1 MSQTMPNST
10 GRRFV
15 AAENMWSSFG
25 QKGNINILNST
36 WTPTPAHLLDHWQ
49 SLVMAQHK
57 RGGGMTIGC
66 YEKVNKEWP
75 LLEQMLV
82 LYTLFWNSDGAS
94 TWYGA
99 QGFWENWNKKW
110 FLHNVPSNS
119 ILAEFCDML
128 YKIMYTWNETEE
140 YICFNNVEVSW
151 CLTWIIDFLVSYL
164 LLNSSSFKHWNYL
177 KCAFGGRVCNYFE
190 SFPFLNCWHLLCAS
204 ERKNRGCSF
213 LVLSVDFLRKL
224 CLALSLSL

>member
-1 MSQTMPNST
+1 MPNST

-57 RGGGMTIGC
+57 HGGGITIGC
-66 YEKVNKEWP
+66 YERWIKNDHYYSKCLCFKHCSEHHPSYGV
-75 LLEQMLV
+75 
-82 LYTLFWNSDGAS
+82 S

-99 QGFWENWNKKW
+99 PGFWENWNKKW
-110 FLHNVPSNS
+110 FLHNVPSSS

-128 YKIMYTWNETEE
+128 FKIMYSWNEAEE
-140 YICFNNVEVSW
+140 YIFFNNVEVSCS
-151 CLTWIIDFLVSYL
+151 CLTWIIYFLVSYL
-164 LLNSSSFKHWNYL
+164 LLNSLSFKCWNCL
-177 KCAFGGRVCNYFE
+177 KYAFWGRFCNYFD
-190 SFPFLNCWHLLCAS
+190 SFPFLNCLHLCVHL
-204 ERKNRGCSF
+204 RGRTEF
-213 LVLSVDFLRKL
+213 VWFYL
-224 CLALSLSL
+224 